1 MSLQQNPVLKLK
13 LTNIIIYYLQLAH
26 PRAGEYHLIVHKV
39 MQNVLNNVKLLE
51 LTALVPHAK
60 LCEEEH
66 CCIK

>member
-1 MSLQQNPVLKLK
+1 MPLQRNAVLKLK
-13 LTNIIIYYLQLAH
+13 LTNTIIYYLQLPH
-26 PRAGEYHLIVHKV
+26 PGAAEYHLIVQEV
-39 MQNVLNNVKLLE
+39 MQNVLNNVKLFE